1 MENISDDD
9 GDDIL
14 RTTVAA
20 VAVTVIASVC
30 ATEVI
35 LKKGKRKVWVKR
47 LFQRRQSKGSYEML
61 LRELKDEDPDSFR
74 SYLRMDIDSF
84 DHLLN
89 LLKPHISGSE
99 RYRKPI
105 PARERLA
112 VTLRYLA
119 TGNKNHYFL

>member
-9 GDDIL
+9 GYDFL

-20 VAVTVIASVC
+20 VAVTVIASVYL
-30 ATEVI
+30 T
-35 LKKGKRKVWVKR
+35 LNLYWRKASVKWVKI
-47 LFQRRQSKGSYEML
+47 LFQRRQWKGSYEML
-61 LRELKDEDPDSFR
+61 LRELKNEDPDSFR

-99 RYRKPI
+99 RYVN
-105 PARERLA
+105 L
-112 VTLRYLA
+112 
-119 TGNKNHYFL
+119 FLPMKDWL